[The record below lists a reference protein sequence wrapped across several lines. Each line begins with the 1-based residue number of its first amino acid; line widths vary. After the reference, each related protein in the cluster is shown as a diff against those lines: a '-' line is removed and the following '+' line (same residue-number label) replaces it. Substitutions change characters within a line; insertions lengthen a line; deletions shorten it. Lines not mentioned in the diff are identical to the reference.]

1 MARRES
7 EISRDS
13 FARAARMRTPER
25 RVEDYRRAFVLLC
38 EEPFDDLDK
47 TLARMLECLAITLD
61 VGRVSF
67 WTFDEP
73 QQLIRCEHIYRAD
86 RNSPLGPTLLR
97 RADFPRYFD
106 SLCRQLV
113 IAVEDAGEDARTA
126 ELHDSYLGPL
136 GVVSMLDVPVRAFGR
151 YLGVLCHEQLNN
163 PRTWTQDDETFA
175 AAVATQVA
183 LAFERD
189 HARQAQKQLLARSL
203 RDDESNLA
211 NRLQLEQALAAY
223 LQNPSGTG
231 ALVVTS
237 ADQYNFVA
245 GSIGSR
251 RMPALL
257 RQFGARLIAAAPE
270 GTLVARVATNEFA
283 LLLRGVSPS
292 GVPSAVNAINSAAKL
307 PLVNEGQRLFM
318 TLSTGYTLLD
328 PANPQ
333 PAETLIA
340 EAHMAEQQARGEG
353 GDRAIAFNESM
364 RQAMRKR
371 LNLEQDLRRGLDA
384 AEFDLHF
391 QPIVPLLPGGGAAV
405 EALLR
410 WRHPSLGLLGP
421 QDFIQVAIDS
431 GVMLELGRRV
441 LRAAC
446 AAIAKLRSRQG
457 LEDLEVTI
465 NMSAPEILLP
475 GTADAVRSELIA
487 HNLPPRAL
495 TLEITESALI
505 CDLDRAAEAIAEI
518 RALGVQ
524 ISLDDFG
531 TCYSS
536 LSWLRQLPIDKVKI
550 DRSFVAG
557 IGWEAQDLAIVRSI
571 VDLAKAFN
579 RDVVAEGVERVE
591 QLRIL
596 RELGVDHAQGY
607 LFARPQP
614 MEKIDARA
622 LRDLV
627 FDLV

>member
-106 SLCRQLV
+106 SLCSQLV
-113 IAVEDAGEDARTA
+113 MAVEDTGDDARTA
-126 ELHDSYLGPL
+126 ELHASYLEPL

-557 IGWEAQDLAIVRSI
+557 IGREAQDLAIVRSI